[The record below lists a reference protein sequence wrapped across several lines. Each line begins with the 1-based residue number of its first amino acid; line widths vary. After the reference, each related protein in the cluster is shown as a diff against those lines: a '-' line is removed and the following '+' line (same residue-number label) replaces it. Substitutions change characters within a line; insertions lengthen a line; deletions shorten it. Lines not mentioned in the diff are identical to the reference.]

1 MNAELLQRL
10 KVLALLEMNH
20 AAWQD
25 TSRFQRGEKAKL
37 IRIIQGKFE
46 TLTPE
51 EITQEFNQT
60 VNETMFYNGAALDK
74 YPIFR

>member
-1 MNAELLQRL
+1 MDFELLQRL
-10 KVLALLEMNH
+10 KVLALLEMHH

-37 IRIIQGKFE
+37 IRIIQGKFD
-46 TLTPE
+46 TMTPE
-51 EITQEFNQT
+51 EITQEFN
-60 VNETMFYNGAALDK
+60 VVVSDKLFYNGAALDR

>member
-10 KVLALLEMNH
+10 KVLALLEMHH

-37 IRIIQGKFE
+37 IRIIQGKFD
-46 TLTPE
+46 TMTPE
-51 EITQEFNQT
+51 EITSEFNEA
-60 VNETMFYNGAALDK
+60 VSDKLFYNGAALDK